1 MYRFYTDAFVLEDDE
16 SVLHAATVRWSQDR
30 AEDSQFL
37 MQLQMLI
44 VGSVFAII
52 FLLSFEPREAAVMIQ
67 AAIGLAA
74 LEVLILLFGHR
85 LCTVHRKLTFHRDGS
100 VVMPGG
106 WFNRETV
113 VGYHD
118 AGTTIQ
124 AQQTEVLK
132 PEQHRPK
139 KFEVWLYFAEGHS
152 FPIAEELSQ
161 QQAHEVTVQL
171 TRALQLVKSAMARL
185 PQDRMGDKPNWGY
198 ATVE

>member
-1 MYRFYTDAFVLEDDE
+1 MYRFYTDTIVLEDEE
-16 SVLHAATVRWSQDR
+16 SVLHEATVLWSQDC
-30 AEDSQFL
+30 AEDSEFL

-44 VGSVFAII
+44 VGGVFLII

-100 VVMPGG
+100 IVMPSG
-106 WFNRETV
+106 WFNRATV

-118 AGTTIQ
+118 ELVRIQ
-124 AQQTEVLK
+124 SQQTEVLK
-132 PEQHRPK
+132 PEPHRPK
-139 KFEVWLYFAEGHS
+139 KFEVWLYFADGYS
-152 FPIAEELSQ
+152 FPVAEELSQ
-161 QQAHEVTVQL
+161 REAHEVTVQL
-171 TRALQLVKSAMARL
+171 TNLFEEVKSSAARL
-185 PQDRMGDKPNWGY
+185 PQDRMAANPNWGF

>member
-1 MYRFYTDAFVLEDDE
+1 MFRFTEAFVVEDDE
-16 SVLHAATVRWSQDR
+16 CLHAATVRWSQVSG
-30 AEDSQFL
+30 EDSEFL
-37 MQLQMLI
+37 MQAQMLI
-44 VGSVFAII
+44 VGGVFAII
-52 FLLSFEPREAAVMIQ
+52 FLLSFEPREAVVMVQ
-67 AAIGLAA
+67 VAIGLTV

-85 LCTVHRKLTFHRDGS
+85 LCAVHRKVTFHRDGS
-100 VVMPGG
+100 IMMPGG

-132 PEQHRPK
+132 PEPHRPK
-139 KFEVWLYFAEGHS
+139 KFEVWLYFSDGYS
-152 FPIAEELSQ
+152 FEVAEELSQ

-171 TRALQLVKSAMARL
+171 TRALQVVQSAMARL
-185 PQDRMGDKPNWGY
+185 PQDRMGANPNWGY